1 MPKMLEIW
9 AKNLSREQ
17 KNNQAGGTR
26 RIMRELKKEEN
37 RKRIHENTEYNHTP
51 EKSPKKRR
59 KKYTPNP
66 A

>member
-1 MPKMLEIW
+1 
-9 AKNLSREQ
+9 
-17 KNNQAGGTR
+17 
-26 RIMRELKKEEN
+26 MRELKKEEN